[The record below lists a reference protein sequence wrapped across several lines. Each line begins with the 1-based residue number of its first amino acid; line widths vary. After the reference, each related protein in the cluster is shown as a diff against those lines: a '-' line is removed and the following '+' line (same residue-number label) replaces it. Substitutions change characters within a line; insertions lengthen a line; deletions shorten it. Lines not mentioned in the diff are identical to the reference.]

1 MNIVSICHGSH
12 ILSISFNNFLGLFT
26 EPCETN
32 VFIDN
37 YKRSVAYVPT
47 DEFICDS
54 SLKEGWY
61 RITSGAGELMPT
73 ECVEFGWRCGTANP
87 IYLKD
92 GK

>member
-1 MNIVSICHGSH
+1 M
-12 ILSISFNNFLGLFT
+12 
-26 EPCETN
+26 
-32 VFIDN
+32 
-37 YKRSVAYVPT
+37 PT

-73 ECVEFGWRCGTANP
+73 ECAEFGWRCGTANP

-92 GK
+92 GKKILFTKLLNVLMYE